1 MRESF
6 YEESA
11 VSANGRAEAKFYTAF
26 HVVSIILLIPVFFQV
41 FFSYAYIIEQ
51 VHNFQEG
58 LITSLGLTV
67 FIAGWIMILLLFIA
81 LFLFFFLW
89 KRRFNVSYDYIFVGD
104 ELRVSK
110 VFNGKRRKFL
120 KKFDADHILQIGW
133 VESEA
138 FGRASS
144 GYAKRDIVLLSPN
157 KTPQEGKEF
166 YYILYT
172 APYEKKIYI
181 FEARKEFL
189 ECLVPAVGMTKLV
202 RK

>member
-11 VSANGRAEAKFYTAF
+11 VSSNGRTEAKFYTAF
-26 HVVSIILLIPVFFQV
+26 HVVSIILLIPVFFQA
-41 FFSYAYIIEQ
+41 FFSYAYISEQ
-51 VHNFQEG
+51 VQNFRDG
-58 LITSLGLTV
+58 NITSLGLIV
-67 FIAGWIMILLLFIA
+67 FIAGWIVILLLFIA

-89 KRRFNVSYDYIFVGD
+89 KRRFNVSYDYVFVED

-110 VFNGKRRKFL
+110 VFNGKKRKFL

-133 VESEA
+133 VESES
-138 FGRASS
+138 FGRVSS

-181 FEARKEFL
+181 FEARQEFL